1 MALLRLSL
9 LGVMLL
15 AGGPGLASQTAE
27 APEYQL
33 KAVFLFNF
41 AQFVEWPRP
50 ATPDSAPLVIGIL
63 GDDPFGRVLDATVR
77 GEHLGTRPFAVRR
90 FARVEDIGAC
100 DILFISQSEG
110 NRVENILTG
119 LGNRPILTVSDI
131 SGFAN
136 RGGMI
141 NFVTDKHRIRLKIN
155 VEAARAARLT
165 ISSKLLRLAEIVSTQ
180 GR

>member
-1 MALLRLSL
+1 MPRAEVLL
-9 LGVMLL
+9 VAMLV
-15 AGGPGLASQTAE
+15 AGSPGLASQSAE

-41 AQFVEWPRP
+41 AQFVDWPR
-50 ATPDSAPLVIGIL
+50 AASPDSVPLVIGIL

-90 FARVEDIGAC
+90 FARVEDIGSC

-110 NRVENILTG
+110 SRVEAILTG
-119 LGNRPILTVSDI
+119 LGNRAILTVSDI
-131 SGFAN
+131 NGFAT

-141 NFVTDKHRIRLKIN
+141 HFVTDKQRIRLKIN
-155 VEAARAARLT
+155 VDAARAARLT